1 MPAEAYV
8 VGLAD
13 AWDAMTTDRPY
24 HRALS
29 LDEAVDE
36 IRGGRGS
43 QFAPRVVDAFFA
55 ALARAP
61 EELAG
66 PQTQAIAS

>member
-1 MPAEAYV
+1 
-8 VGLAD
+8 
-13 AWDAMTTDRPY
+13 MTTDRPY

-29 LDEAVDE
+29 LDEAVQQ

-55 ALARAP
+55 ALAKAPDELAAP
-61 EELAG
+61 EAQALA
-66 PQTQAIAS
+66 S